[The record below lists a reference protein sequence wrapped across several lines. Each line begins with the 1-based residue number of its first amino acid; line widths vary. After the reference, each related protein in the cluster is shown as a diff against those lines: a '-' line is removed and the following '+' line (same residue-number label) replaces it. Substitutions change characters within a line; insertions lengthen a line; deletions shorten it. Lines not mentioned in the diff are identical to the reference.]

1 MRTIIL
7 YHPKDE
13 FAGLAQDYKRDYET
27 KHPGQKIELVSLDE
41 VEGSEM
47 AKLYD
52 IVRYPAILVVAKDG
66 SLQKMWQDRPFP
78 LLDEV
83 ASYSRA

>member
-1 MRTIIL
+1 MRTVIL

-13 FAGLAQDYKRDYET
+13 FAGLAEDYKRDYESKNT
-27 KHPGQKIELVSLDE
+27 GKKIELVSLDE
-41 VEGSEM
+41 VEGSDM

-52 IVRYPAILVVAKDG
+52 IVRYPAILVIANDG
-66 SLQKMWQDRPFP
+66 TLQKMWQDRPFP

>member
-1 MRTIIL
+1 MRTVIL

-13 FAGLAQDYKRDYET
+13 FAGMAEDYKRDYET
-27 KHPGQKIELVSLDE
+27 RHHGKKIELLSLEE

-52 IVRYPAILVVAKDG
+52 IVRYPAVLVIADNG

-78 LLDEV
+78 LFDEV